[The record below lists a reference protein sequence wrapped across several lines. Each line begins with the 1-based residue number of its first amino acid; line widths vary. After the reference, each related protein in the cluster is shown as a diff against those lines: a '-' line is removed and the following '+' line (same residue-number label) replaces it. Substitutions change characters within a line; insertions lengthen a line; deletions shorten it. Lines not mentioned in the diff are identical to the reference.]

1 MIMPKYKIMMRED
14 RFLEFVFESEETDID
29 MAYFRFIE
37 LPDEDQKRSLVNS
50 DCFTWEIES
59 IEPIGGE

>member
-1 MIMPKYKIMMRED
+1 MIMPKYRIMMRED

-37 LPDEDQKRSLVNS
+37 QSDEDQKRFLVNS
-50 DCFTWEIES
+50 DCFTWEIDS
-59 IEPIGGE
+59 IEPIKGE